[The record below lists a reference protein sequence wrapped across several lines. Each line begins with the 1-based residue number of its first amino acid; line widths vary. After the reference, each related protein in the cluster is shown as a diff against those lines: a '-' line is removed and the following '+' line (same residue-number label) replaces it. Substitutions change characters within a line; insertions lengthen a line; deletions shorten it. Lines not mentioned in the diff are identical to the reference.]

1 MQRRGYKGTS
11 TLMLPMMIMMITM
24 PVVEMKRVLR
34 VWVTMMKFRTC
45 LHKEGCNVF
54 SGTVYKVVVSFT
66 ARAIT
71 MVVLSHAKFP
81 QNELIFLQKGRQVR
95 P

>member
-11 TLMLPMMIMMITM
+11 TLMLPMMIMIITM
-24 PVVEMKRVLR
+24 LAVEMNSVLR
-34 VWVTMMKFRTC
+34 VLVTTMNFRTC

-54 SGTVYKVVVSFT
+54 SGKVYKVVVSFT

-71 MVVLSHAKFP
+71 IVVLSHAKFP
-81 QNELIFLQKGRQVR
+81 QNESIFLTLSTL
-95 P
+95 

>member
-11 TLMLPMMIMMITM
+11 TLMLLMMIMIITM
-24 PVVEMKRVLR
+24 LAVEMNRVLR
-34 VWVTMMKFRTC
+34 VLVTTMNFRTC

-54 SGTVYKVVVSFT
+54 SGKVYKVVVSFT

-71 MVVLSHAKFP
+71 IVVLSHAKFP
-81 QNELIFLQKGRQVR
+81 QNESIFLTLSTL
-95 P
+95 

>member
-24 PVVEMKRVLR
+24 LVVEMKRVLR

-54 SGTVYKVVVSFT
+54 SGTVDKVVVSFT

-71 MVVLSHAKFP
+71 IVVLSHAKFP
-81 QNELIFLQKGRQVR
+81 QNELICPTLSNL
-95 P
+95 

>member
-1 MQRRGYKGTS
+1 MQRREYQGTS
-11 TLMLPMMIMMITM
+11 TLMLPMMMMIITM
-24 PVVEMKRVLR
+24 LAVEMKRVLR
-34 VWVTMMKFRTC
+34 VLVTMMNFRTC

-71 MVVLSHAKFP
+71 IVVLSHANFA
-81 QNELIFLQKGRQVR
+81 QNELIFPTLSTL
-95 P
+95 